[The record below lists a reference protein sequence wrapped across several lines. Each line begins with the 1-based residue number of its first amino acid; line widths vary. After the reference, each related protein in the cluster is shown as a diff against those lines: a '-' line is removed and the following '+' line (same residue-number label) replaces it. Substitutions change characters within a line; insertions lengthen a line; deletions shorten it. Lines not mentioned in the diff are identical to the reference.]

1 MNTKPS
7 FFLAFMFCV
16 DWPGNCLNALPSE
29 TCAAFEKVEHNW
41 RKEMSATKTSVG
53 SIYQRINEIQ
63 ASWTHDERR
72 RRAKEG
78 QKRCEQLLSYLLYGN
93 EPEIWAVGAP
103 VVEDSQRIAG

>member
-1 MNTKPS
+1 MTT
-7 FFLAFMFCV
+7 A
-16 DWPGNCLNALPSE
+16 
-29 TCAAFEKVEHNW
+29 
-41 RKEMSATKTSVG
+41 SASV
-53 SIYQRINEIQ
+53 SPIDQRIREIQ

-78 QKRCEQLLSYLLYGN
+78 QKRCAQLLSFVVYGA